1 MGEETKL
8 ILEYRF
14 HHRRQIAK
22 ISFSLMSV
30 TLIGLI
36 FYALSSDAA
45 AQRVSQIQWLV
56 GIATSLW
63 SALILG
69 YYVAASYEQ
78 GRAQ

>member
-1 MGEETKL
+1 MLDEAQVEIRL
-8 ILEYRF
+8 
-14 HHRRQIAK
+14 HNRRRIAK
-22 ISFSLMSV
+22 HSFMLMSGTV
-30 TLIGLI
+30 LGLI
-36 FYALSSDAA
+36 AFALTSDAA

-69 YYVAASYEQ
+69 YYAAASYEQ